1 MPYLVTMQM
10 FMALERD
17 TNKDV
22 FETPIFTFRGSNLKM
37 LWKNRQCSGNLK
49 SKVALLKFLTKSL
62 KNACK

>member
-37 LWKNRQCSGNLK
+37 LWKNR
-49 SKVALLKFLTKSL
+49 
-62 KNACK
+62 